1 MTTLAGPR
9 ADELD
14 EAVMP
19 RLRAGAQPQH
29 LLMTLLGDYWFGRSD
44 KLPSAGLVD
53 LLGEFGISP
62 ASARAALG
70 RLARRGL
77 LQSSKSGRHT
87 FYGLTPRPVQVLEEG
102 LGRILSF
109 GAEPA
114 APWDGTWLVVIFSVP
129 EGQRDLRHALRS
141 RLRFQGFASLYDGVW
156 VSPRSNSSAAESILA
171 DLGIETA
178 TVLRSAVD
186 YPSAS
191 GPGHPLSA
199 WDLDELRE
207 TYNDFID
214 KFTPL
219 LERIHLGQVTA
230 SEALVARTSVMD
242 TWRQFPRFDPEF
254 PSGALPE
261 GWPRQRSREI
271 FLQVYDGLGPLAEMR
286 VQQIIGVH
294 EPQMARAAR
303 HFTTESAMARLRP

>member
-1 MTTLAGPR
+1 MTTLAEPD
-9 ADELD
+9 AHQLD

-19 RLRAGAQPQH
+19 RSRAGAQPQH

-44 KLPSAGLVD
+44 KIPSAGLVD
-53 LLGEFGISP
+53 LLGEFRISA

-102 LGRILSF
+102 LCRILSF
-109 GAEPA
+109 GAEST
-114 APWDGTWLVVIFSVP
+114 APWDGTWLVVAFSVP
-129 EGQRDLRHALRS
+129 EGQRDIRHELRAQ
-141 RLRFQGFASLYDGVW
+141 LRFQGFASLYDGVW
-156 VSPRSNSSAAESILA
+156 VSPRSDSSAAESILS

-178 TVLRSAVD
+178 TVLRSSVA
-186 YPSAS
+186 YPPVS

-207 TYNDFID
+207 AYNDFID
-214 KFTPL
+214 EFSPL
-219 LERIHLGQVTA
+219 LERVRLGQVTA

-242 TWRQFPRFDPEF
+242 TWRQFPRVDPEF

-271 FLQVYDGLGPLAEMR
+271 FMQVYDGLGPLAEMR
-286 VQQIIGVH
+286 VQQIIGVY
-294 EPQMARAAR
+294 EPEIARGAR
-303 HFTTESAMARLRP
+303 HFTTASAMARLRP